1 MIIVVRIM
9 TFRSNFVTFN
19 LSGKNNIKMTN
30 IINNEIV
37 NMTVHP
43 DPLIER
49 ILKIALSNNT
59 NNKNNDKKT
68 FSMYN

>member
-1 MIIVVRIM
+1 
-9 TFRSNFVTFN
+9 
-19 LSGKNNIKMTN
+19 MTN